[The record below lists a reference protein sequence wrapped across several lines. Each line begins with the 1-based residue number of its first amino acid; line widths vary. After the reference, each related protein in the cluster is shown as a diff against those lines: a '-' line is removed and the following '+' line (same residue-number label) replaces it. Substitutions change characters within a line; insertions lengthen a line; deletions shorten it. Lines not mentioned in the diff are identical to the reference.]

1 VTLHLDLPI
10 TVQVA
15 EPDAPDAPREA
26 AAAVEAAVTR
36 AGAVAVRE
44 LLAPRGRRRT
54 VRVHEPTVVL
64 PASLRGPR
72 GDALADAVRA
82 AVWRGVTQAGL
93 TTWTDADPGSD
104 VTDRW
109 VAEAVDPTRV
119 RGGTYR
125 IPYYDEDVTEIS
137 FDDDELVAEI
147 VGDEPVPLTR
157 ALAAAW
163 RHHVNRRGGAPWEP
177 GRPDYPGYYC
187 RVQGASGSPWTLVI
201 ITNVR
206 GEIAA
211 DGSIASVEQL
221 DWESQ
226 QPYNAKPEPGPGS
239 TVRIVPQPLEL
250 GYDYELRLAPGD
262 PREIATQVISRSAT
276 RSPELQWLVD
286 VPALQ
291 TVLVDQILGENG
303 AAFEVLG
310 GPEPLTLF
318 GPPDTRQ
325 PIRFATSVAV
335 GLPTTEEGGG
345 GTGGE
350 LEGPGAREG
359 GGTGDP
365 GSGDGGEGGGGGPLG
380 DPNATGTGT
389 SRTWPVWGTG
399 EKFVCAPFKGEP
411 RLGELAVGADALR
424 PRLERLAALLEV
436 EMCDYPGNFLLHLAD
451 AISTRARGVGMR
463 STQIASTSAVT
474 LRADG
479 RGSMGFLDLD
489 PMRAPEVAYYQRLA
503 GAVSEVHSLGQLL
516 FQVWELTDNRPLVR
530 RDSEPDSP
538 PDWIH
543 VAYRFHL
550 ELYDRLTDCCTFV
563 FGETCRS
570 LFLHQLRAS
579 RASIE
584 ERQGPR
590 FEDGLT
596 RFRQSMD
603 ILGAS
608 VVRMSTLLLA
618 ITHSRAVYTEG
629 SVVDVL
635 STPEVITDGEG
646 GSYEMPAPSTWIR
659 PTLMDTIRGA
669 RVERR
674 GGERVIVDGGNTW
687 TERDLQAAV
696 GIRRGALNQVDPIFN
711 QLDDLDSV
719 FHRTGTEAGARQFL
733 TDLLARMHSRNSE
746 MITESSESD
755 DGMWFALEATQ
766 WYEAEGGRDANGLR
780 YRLIGLH
787 RMADDVLGPQARHVK
802 AYVDGVN
809 QALDQK
815 AGWDAWFAVAG
826 SIGIVALAI
835 ACAPLGATAA
845 AVIVAG
851 ASIALAV
858 HDWNEADRMRA
869 QHLSLEDPE
878 ALRAFSD
885 VQAAELTAML
895 SAAFAIFD
903 VIAIGKVAAEMAQGV
918 VRAMRVAA
926 ETGEAATRA
935 AARAAR
941 ERIARETAEALVEA
955 GVRQALQAAVMA
967 AAMQVLLP
975 HVIGPVL
982 VDHLRGEALRH
993 GGRAE
998 VEAALSAL
1006 PPSWGTGAAAVPA
1019 ALAPPDPN
1027 APDGGLPPGGPPDGG
1042 APDGGVPDPLDG
1054 GAP

>member
-1 VTLHLDLPI
+1 VTLHLDIPV
-10 TVQVA
+10 TVRVA
-15 EPDAPDAPREA
+15 EPGAPDAAGEA
-26 AAAVEAAVTR
+26 ALAVEAAVSR
-36 AGAVAVRE
+36 AGAVVVRE
-44 LLAPRGRRRT
+44 VLAPRGRRRT
-54 VRVHEPTVVL
+54 VRVHEPTVTL
-64 PASLRGPR
+64 PPELQGPR
-72 GDALADAVRA
+72 GEALADAIRM
-82 AVWRGVTQAGL
+82 AVARGVEQSGL
-93 TTWTDADPGSD
+93 TTWTEAAPLPD
-104 VTDRW
+104 VAGRL
-109 VAEAVDPTRV
+109 VAETVDRSRV
-119 RGGTYR
+119 RGGAYR
-125 IPYYDEDVTEIS
+125 IPYFDDEITEIT
-137 FDDDELVAEI
+137 FDDTELVAEI
-147 VGDEPVPLTR
+147 VGDEPVPLAR
-157 ALAAAW
+157 ALSAAW
-163 RHHVNRRGGAPWEP
+163 RHHVNRRGGPPWEP
-177 GRPDYPGYYC
+177 GRPDHPGFYC
-187 RVQGASGSPWTLVI
+187 RIQSASAAPWTLVI
-201 ITNVR
+201 VTAVR
-206 GEIAA
+206 GEIAP

-221 DWESQ
+221 DWETQ
-226 QPYNAKPEPGPGS
+226 HPFNAKPEPGPDG
-239 TVRIVPQPLEL
+239 TVRIVAQPLEL
-250 GYDYELRLAPGD
+250 GYDYELRLAPGN
-262 PREIATQVISRSAT
+262 PREVATQVIERSASRS
-276 RSPELQWLVD
+276 PDLQWLVD

-291 TVLVDQILGENG
+291 TVLVDQILGEGG

-325 PIRFATSVAV
+325 PIRFATSAAV
-335 GLPTTEEGGG
+335 GLPSTEEGGG
-345 GTGGE
+345 GMGGD

-359 GGTGDP
+359 DDGDMGG
-365 GSGDGGEGGGGGPLG
+365 GDGGEGGGGGPLG
-380 DPNATGTGT
+380 DPGDTGTGT
-389 SRTWPVWGTG
+389 TRTWPAWGTG
-399 EKFVCAPFKGEP
+399 ERFVCSPFKGEP
-411 RLGELAVGADALR
+411 RLGDLAEGADALR
-424 PRLERLAALLEV
+424 PRIERLAALLEV
-436 EMCDYPGNFLLHLAD
+436 EVCDYPGNFLLHLANV
-451 AISTRARGVGMR
+451 ISTRARGVGMR
-463 STQIASTSAVT
+463 STTIAGTSAVT

-489 PMRAPEVAYYQRLA
+489 PMKAPEVAYFQRLA
-503 GAVSEVHSLGQLL
+503 GAVSEVHALGQLL
-516 FQVWELTDNRPLVR
+516 FQVWELSENRPLVR

-550 ELYDRLTDCCTFV
+550 ELYDRLTDCCTFL

-584 ERQGPR
+584 ERRGPR

-608 VVRMSTLLLA
+608 VVRVSTLLLA
-618 ITHSRAVYTEG
+618 IRHSGDVHRVG

-635 STPEVITDGEG
+635 STPELMSDGEG
-646 GSYEMPAPSTWIR
+646 GHIELPAPSTWIR
-659 PTLMDTIRGA
+659 SSLMETVRDA

-674 GGERVIVDGGNTW
+674 AGERVVVDGTTTW

-719 FHRTGTEAGARQFL
+719 FHRTGTEASARQYL
-733 TDLLARMHSRNSE
+733 TDLLGRMHARNSE
-746 MITESSESD
+746 MIEESSEAD

-766 WYEAEGGRDANGLR
+766 WYETEGGRDANGLR

-787 RMADDVLGPQARHVK
+787 RMADDVLGPQARHVR
-802 AYVDGVN
+802 AYADGVN
-809 QALDQK
+809 QAMDQK
-815 AGWDAWFAVAG
+815 AGWDKWFAVAG

-851 ASIALAV
+851 ASIGLAAR
-858 HDWNEADRMRA
+858 DWSEADRMRD

-903 VIAIGKVAAEMAQGV
+903 VIAIGRVATEMAQGM

-926 ETGEAATRA
+926 AEGAEAAARA
-935 AARAAR
+935 TARAAR
-941 ERIARETAEALVEA
+941 ERIARETAEVLIEA

-967 AAMQVLLP
+967 GAMQVLLP
-975 HVIGPVL
+975 HLIGPIL
-982 VDHLRGEALRH
+982 VEHLRAEALRH

-1006 PPSWGTGAAAVPA
+1006 PASWGAGGASADPA
-1019 ALAPPDPN
+1019 ALVAPDPN
-1027 APDGGLPPGGPPDGG
+1027 APDAPGGGLPPGGLPPGG
-1042 APDGGVPDPLDG
+1042 SPDPLDG